1 MQASGFRNH
10 KLKVLLLLYIRFA
23 GLTLCDWL
31 SERLMQPAE
40 LASTASSAKLVQF
53 MGSLHARGFHM
64 LQPVINLG
72 TNSGG
77 VHELVS
83 LSGRPDL

>member
-1 MQASGFRNH
+1 
-10 KLKVLLLLYIRFA
+10 
-23 GLTLCDWL
+23 
-31 SERLMQPAE
+31 MQPAE
-40 LASTASSAKLVQF
+40 LAITASSAKLVQF

-83 LSGRPDL
+83 LSGREPGRTGARVTLSGGRGPDL